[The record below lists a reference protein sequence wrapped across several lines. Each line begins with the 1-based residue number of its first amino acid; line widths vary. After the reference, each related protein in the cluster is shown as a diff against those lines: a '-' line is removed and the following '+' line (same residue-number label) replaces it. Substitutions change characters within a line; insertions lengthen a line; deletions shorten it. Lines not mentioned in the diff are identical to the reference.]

1 MIKSDK
7 DFARFE
13 ICEVCEIW
21 KIMEKILKKRVKYYF
36 LGLK

>member
-7 DFARFE
+7 DFARLE

-21 KIMEKILKKRVKYYF
+21 KIMEKILKKWVKYYF